1 MALVGASG
9 RETSAL
15 PLTPGS
21 NAMDLDSLLQRHRL
35 SLMKADAPLTP
46 REQRA
51 HDQFARD
58 YAERAGLVR
67 DAIGHRPDA
76 SRSTK

>member
-1 MALVGASG
+1 
-9 RETSAL
+9 
-15 PLTPGS
+15 
-21 NAMDLDSLLQRHRL
+21 
-35 SLMKADAPLTP
+35 MKADVPLTP

-58 YAERAGLVR
+58 YAERAGLAR

-76 SRSTK
+76 SRPAK

>member
-9 RETSAL
+9 RETCSA
-15 PLTPGS
+15 PAYTGS
-21 NAMDLDSLLQRHRL
+21 NAMDLNSLLQRHQL
-35 SLMKADAPLTP
+35 SLMKADVPLTP

-58 YAERAGLVR
+58 YAEQVGLVR
-67 DAIGHRPDA
+67 DAIGQRPA
-76 SRSTK
+76 APGLAK